1 MPVMDTSAVFE
12 TDVPGLVL
20 RGKVRDICDLGGA
33 LLLIATDRI
42 SAFDVVMHQPVPGKG
57 RLLTRL
63 SEFWLES
70 LPACTPHH
78 LQYVVDDQHVPDGLA
93 AYLDVLRDRAMLV
106 RKTVV
111 LPIECVVRGYLA
123 GGGWRE
129 YQQSGCVSGVRLP
142 AGLRQ
147 AERLPQPIFT
157 PSTKATSGHDEPVS
171 FERAGEL
178 LADPQ
183 TPNAPLRAA
192 IARGL
197 GRAPDAGV
205 TPADALDWARRTME
219 AARRRSLEIYSQAA
233 DHAAQRGIILADTK
247 FEFGLLDGELL
258 LIDEVLTPDSSRF
271 WPAGQ
276 HAIGRSPP
284 SFDKQYLRDYLET
297 LSWDKRPPPPAIPA
311 EVIEQTRR
319 RYVEAYQRLTGRA
332 L

>member
-1 MPVMDTSAVFE
+1 MDTSAVFE

-20 RGKVRDICDLGGA
+20 RGKVRDICDLGA
-33 LLLIATDRI
+33 SLLLIATDRI
-42 SAFDVVMHQPVPGKG
+42 SAFDVVMRQPVPGKG

-70 LPACTPHH
+70 LPACKPHH
-78 LQYVVDDQHVPDGLA
+78 MRYVVDDEHVPDGLA
-93 AYLDVLRDRAMLV
+93 AYRDVLRDRAMLV
-106 RKTVV
+106 HKTVV

-123 GGGWRE
+123 GGGWKE
-129 YQQSGCVSGVRLP
+129 YQQSGSVSGVRLP

-157 PSTKATSGHDEPVS
+157 PSTKAASGHDEPVS
-171 FERAGEL
+171 FERACEL
-178 LADPQ
+178 LAGPHP
-183 TPNAPLRAA
+183 PNAPLRAA

-197 GRAPDAGV
+197 NRPPPNAGL
-205 TPADALDWARRTME
+205 TPAEAIDWARRTMA
-219 AARRRSLEIYSQAA
+219 AARQRSLDIYAQAA
-233 DHAAQRGIILADTK
+233 DHAMQRGIILADTK

-271 WPAGQ
+271 WHAEQ

-297 LSWDKRPPPPAIPA
+297 LSWDKRPPPPDIPA